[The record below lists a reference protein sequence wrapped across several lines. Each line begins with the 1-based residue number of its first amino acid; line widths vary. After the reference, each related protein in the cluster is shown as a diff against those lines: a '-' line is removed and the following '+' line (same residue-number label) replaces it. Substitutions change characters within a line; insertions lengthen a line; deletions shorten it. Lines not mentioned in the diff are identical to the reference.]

1 MRKFVFAAA
10 MSMLAGG
17 SAAPGQSGPSSEHV
31 VDNKSAGAITE
42 AEAVYAD
49 VNDAGSIV
57 GAIDSG
63 LFREFRGKDRTAWQA
78 AFRSDRAT
86 LARKLG
92 AIAESSLSADD
103 ARVYR
108 ILQAK
113 LESFAEPTSAAE
125 SSPRCNDAQRKEQP
139 YRELSAALESCF
151 TEIANNLEFE
161 GERLDRVAALGRLAS
176 LDDPQRRKAL
186 FLAFVPLWKAVNGAN
201 EPDSPYRRLI
211 ALAAEDAR
219 SGGSAIDAAARTVGI
234 SPNELEQWLV
244 RMLEAWSAATPAE
257 LIEPWDYRHDLGGA
271 ERKLARKVPLQSL
284 LQIDHRFYRDLGAD
298 LDALGVR
305 YDLEPRPDKSSVAY
319 TDFLVHGRWV
329 VGQWQPTIARV
340 LATYRDGGL
349 GSLNELVH
357 ENGHAV
363 HISAIRNR
371 PAYLDWND
379 DLFVEAFADVSSWSL
394 YEESWQRRYLGSA
407 AAQAD
412 SLRALF
418 GGVMLD
424 VAWALFERRM
434 LRDPHSDPNAVWT
447 DITHRYLHIVPH
459 PELAWWAVRV
469 QLVDLPGYMINYG
482 LGASLTADI
491 RARVREQ
498 IGPFDAGNPRW
509 YPWLSE
515 HLLRFGSERDTP
527 ALLREFLGRPLSV
540 EALLQQIG
548 RIKAQKR
555 AGA

>member
-1 MRKFVFAAA
+1 M
-10 MSMLAGG
+10 
-17 SAAPGQSGPSSEHV
+17 
-31 VDNKSAGAITE
+31 GASLRSK
-42 AEAVYAD
+42 
-49 VNDAGSIV
+49 G
-57 GAIDSG
+57 
-63 LFREFRGKDRTAWQA
+63 
-78 AFRSDRAT
+78 RSDA
-86 LARKLG
+86 
-92 AIAESSLSADD
+92 
-103 ARVYR
+103 
-108 ILQAK
+108 
-113 LESFAEPTSAAE
+113 
-125 SSPRCNDAQRKEQP
+125 
-139 YRELSAALESCF
+139 
-151 TEIANNLEFE
+151 
-161 GERLDRVAALGRLAS
+161 
-176 LDDPQRRKAL
+176 KAL
-186 FLAFVPLWKAVNGAN
+186 FLAFLPLWKAVNGAN

-219 SGGSAIDAAARTVGI
+219 SDGSAIDAAARTVGI
-234 SPNELEQWLV
+234 TPTELEQWLV
-244 RMLEAWSAATPAE
+244 RILEAWSAATAGE
-257 LIEPWDYRHDLGGA
+257 LIEPWDYRHDLGAA
-271 ERKLARKVPLQSL
+271 ERTLAGKVPLRSL
-284 LQIDHRFYRDLGAD
+284 LEIDHRFYRDLGAD

-319 TDFLVHGRWV
+319 TDFLLHGRWFS
-329 VGQWQPTIARV
+329 GRWQPTIARV

-371 PAYLDWND
+371 PAYVDWND

-394 YEESWQRRYLGSA
+394 YEGSWQRRYLGSA

-434 LRDPHSDPNAVWT
+434 LRDPTADPNAVWT
-447 DITHRYLHIVPH
+447 DITHRYLHITPH

-469 QLVDLPGYMINYG
+469 QLVDGPGYMINYG

-540 EALLQQIG
+540 DALLQQIG
-548 RIKAQKR
+548 RIKAEKR
-555 AGA
+555 EGA

>member
-1 MRKFVFAAA
+1 MRKFVFAATLSA
-10 MSMLAGG
+10 LTASCARSTQSDTEHPVVVARG
-17 SAAPGQSGPSSEHV
+17 SALTQ
-31 VDNKSAGAITE
+31 
-42 AEAVYAD
+42 AEAIYAD
-49 VNDAGSIV
+49 VNDATSII

-63 LFREFRGKDRTAWQA
+63 LFPEFRGKDRVGWQA
-78 AFRSDRAT
+78 IFRRDRAI
-86 LARKLG
+86 LAQKLG
-92 AIAESSLSADD
+92 AINEASLIPAD

-108 ILQAK
+108 ILRAK
-113 LESFAEPTSAAE
+113 LESFADPTSATE
-125 SSPRCNDAQRKEQP
+125 SSPRCSDAPRKDLP
-139 YRELSAALESCF
+139 YRQLSAALEACF

-176 LDDPQRRKAL
+176 LDEPARRQAL
-186 FLAFVPLWKAVNGAN
+186 FLAFVPLWKAINGAN
-201 EPDSPYRRLI
+201 EADSPYRRLI
-211 ALAAEDAR
+211 GLAADDAR
-219 SGGSAIDAAARTVGI
+219 SGGSAIDAAAKTVGI
-234 SPNELEQWLV
+234 TSNELEQWLV
-244 RMLEAWSAATPAE
+244 RMLEAWSAATAGE

-271 ERKLARKVPLQSL
+271 ERALAGKVPLRSL
-284 LQIDHRFYRDLGAD
+284 LEIDHRFYRDLGAD
-298 LDALGVR
+298 LEALGVR

-319 TDFLVHGRWV
+319 TDFLVHGRRV
-329 VGQWQPTIARV
+329 AGHWQPTIARV

-363 HISAIRNR
+363 HIGAIRNR
-371 PAYLDWND
+371 PAYVDWND

-394 YEESWQRRYLGSA
+394 YEESWQRRYLGA
-407 AAQAD
+407 AAPQAD

-434 LRDPHSDPNAVWT
+434 LRDPDSDPNAVWT
-447 DITHRYLHIVPH
+447 DITHRYLHIAPH

-469 QLVDLPGYMINYG
+469 QLVDAPGYMINYG

-491 RARVREQ
+491 RERVRAQ

-527 ALLREFLGRPLSV
+527 ALLCQFLGRQLSV

-548 RIKAQKR
+548 RIKAER
-555 AGA
+555 REGA